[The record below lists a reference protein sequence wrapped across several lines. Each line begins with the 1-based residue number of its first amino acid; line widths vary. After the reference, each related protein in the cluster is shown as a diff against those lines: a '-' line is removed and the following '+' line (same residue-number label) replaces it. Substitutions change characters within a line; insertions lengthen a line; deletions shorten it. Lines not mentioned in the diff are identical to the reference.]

1 MEKLIVGFTGK
12 IGVGKTTVCK
22 YLASMM
28 NTYGYSTGL
37 ASFGDGLRFAMS
49 REFMLHP
56 SIMFD
61 QKLKNKELQTLP
73 GAEHLMKLVKKCPAT
88 SHLTETN
95 TLRNLMQAYS
105 QNGQRKENPD
115 IWVDY
120 LNERVNF
127 MPNDIILVD
136 DIRQKNELDYCRS
149 NGVVFRIPPYK
160 GYEFPENAK
169 HPVESAIDDETEGIN
184 TIQEIAF
191 GERHLMELA
200 ARIADYLIIYCKE
213 SEFDAVFNRMGFTTI
228 SK

>member
-12 IGVGKTTVCK
+12 IGVGKTTTCLH
-22 YLASMM
+22 LANLLNS
-28 NTYGYSTGL
+28 NGYSTGL

-49 REFMLHP
+49 REFRLHP

-61 QKLKNKELQTLP
+61 QQLKNKELGVLP
-73 GAEHLMKLVKKCPAT
+73 GSEHLMKLVKNCPAT
-88 SHLTETN
+88 AHLTETN
-95 TLRNLMQAYS
+95 TLRNLMQEYS

-149 NGVVFRIPPYK
+149 NGIVFRIPPYK
-160 GYEFPENAK
+160 GYQFPEKANHA
-169 HPVESAIDDETEGIN
+169 VESAIDDETEGIN
-184 TIQEIAF
+184 TIKELEF
-191 GERHLMELA
+191 GEQNLINIA
-200 ARIADYLIIYCKE
+200 AKIADFLILFCKE
-213 SEFDAVFNRMGFTTI
+213 SEFDAVFQRMGFTTL
-228 SK
+228 S